1 MGILAKIPEPVREI
15 AKSLAP
21 DSWVEGARRAVLR
34 RYDPSI
40 IVARESAA
48 KRWFSRHVLRL
59 YYLPSMVSRESAAKR
74 WFSTRILGKRLRLYH
89 FEIHVTDH
97 CNLNCKGCGH
107 FSNLCPPTFLGL
119 DEFESDVTAVA
130 ERLDVDD
137 VWLLGGEPLL
147 HPQIDEFVRIARRCF
162 PKTRISVQTNS
173 TLVTRMG
180 QEFWS
185 ALAETNTVLLCD
197 LYPIGLPVDEINALG
212 AKNGVTV
219 EWTGYRSEFFKL
231 PIDIEG
237 RQDPANSFL
246 RCDGLC
252 NCPVVRHGTIYPCP
266 FAAYADVFAAHF
278 GIAGLD
284 VTDADSMS
292 ARDDRDPREIMDF
305 LLKPIPWCRHC
316 DFDSFEMYPWGRSR
330 RQLDEWITTPPP
342 DSGAEKDIG
351 CGVCSFQ
358 GSR

>member
-1 MGILAKIPEPVREI
+1 MGILAKIPEPVRRT

-21 DSWVEGARRAVLR
+21 DSWVEGARRAVMR

-74 WFSTRILGKRLRLYH
+74 WLSTRVLGKRPRLYH
-89 FEIHVTDH
+89 FEIHITDH

-107 FSNLCPPTFLGL
+107 FSNLCPPTFLEL
-119 DEFESDVTAVA
+119 DEFESDMAAVA

-137 VWLLGGEPLL
+137 IWLLGGEPLL
-147 HPQIDEFVRIARRCF
+147 HPRIAEFVRAARRIL
-162 PKTRISVQTNS
+162 PDSRISVQTNA

-180 QEFWS
+180 EEFWC

-197 LYPIGLPVDEINALG
+197 LYPIGLPVDEIDALG
-212 AKNGVTV
+212 EKNGVVV
-219 EWTGYRSEFFKL
+219 EWTGYRDQFFKI
-231 PIDIEG
+231 PIDVEG
-237 RQDPANSFL
+237 HQDPADSFI

-252 NCPVVRHGTIYPCP
+252 NCPVVRHGRIYPCP
-266 FAAYADVFAAHF
+266 FAAYADVFAEHF
-278 GIAGLD
+278 DIAGLE

-292 ARDDRDPREIMDF
+292 VHDDRDPREILGF

-316 DFDSFEMYPWGRSR
+316 DFDSFEMYPWGRSH
-330 RQLDEWITTPPP
+330 RQLDEWIAMPPSEP
-342 DSGAEKDIG
+342 AAEMDAGRAG
-351 CGVCSFQ
+351 CAEN
-358 GSR
+358 GSQ